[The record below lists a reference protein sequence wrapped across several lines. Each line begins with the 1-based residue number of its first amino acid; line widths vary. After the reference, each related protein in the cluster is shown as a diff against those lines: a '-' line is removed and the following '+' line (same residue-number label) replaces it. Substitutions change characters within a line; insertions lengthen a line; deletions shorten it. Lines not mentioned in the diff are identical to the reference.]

1 LPRAAVQYRFGLY
14 AALNLGFLLL
24 IGIAVA
30 FSGMDN
36 ARFVYLLLLF
46 ALCSTSVIDLDGLN
60 GRYSLLA
67 IFMLAYFVFY
77 GVGDLTALIFARVT
91 VVTESAVTMTEA
103 VILVGGV
110 MLVLGYRLIVWAME
124 QRRPRPEAKDWS
136 LSAAL
141 IIGLIIWAIG
151 TFATYRWYVVI
162 ITAATNEATRK
173 GLNSL
178 STLSATLY
186 ILAQIMQ
193 PLGILLLVY
202 VYRVSR
208 RVYMLPMIIG
218 IVILQL
224 ALGFVADIKGLAMLG
239 GVIVIVGSVLIEGRL
254 PKVWLAVALAFIVL
268 GFPVLQTYR
277 TEVRGDRGLTPAAVI
292 QNFRK
297 TLDIV
302 LSAEKKVNQ
311 GPDRAQTFLE
321 RASLKGSVQ
330 MIVER
335 TGNGVD
341 FQHGYT
347 LTPIAAAFVPKLLWA
362 GKTEVLTGQLVN
374 KAFHVSESDSTYISP
389 SHLGELYWNFGWAGV
404 VLGMTIIGLTCGY
417 VGSRFNLADFRT
429 VTRLLV
435 TALTIKQLI
444 WGFEGEIASAY
455 VVWIRSAAGI
465 GVMHL
470 LFARVRVFPRW
481 AQSPNSGTPAADSD
495 LPRSDRRYPN
505 LLT

>member
-1 LPRAAVQYRFGLY
+1 MPRAAVQYRFALY

-24 IGIAVA
+24 MGVAVA
-30 FSGMDN
+30 FSGVDN
-36 ARFVYLLLLF
+36 SRFVYLLLLF

-60 GRYSLLA
+60 GRYSLLG

-77 GVGDLTALIFARVT
+77 GVGDLTALVFGRITEA
-91 VVTESAVTMTEA
+91 TESPVTMTEA

-110 MLVLGYRLIVWAME
+110 LLVIGYRVAIWAT
-124 QRRPRPEAKDWS
+124 QQARARNEAKDWR
-136 LSAAL
+136 LSAAF
-141 IIGLIIWAIG
+141 IVGLTLWAIG
-151 TFATYRWYVVI
+151 TYATYRWYVDI
-162 ITAATNEATRK
+162 IPDTTNEAKRK

-186 ILAQIMQ
+186 ILAQIVQ
-193 PLGILLLVY
+193 PLGILLLAY

-208 RVYMLPMIIG
+208 KAYTLPLIIA

-224 ALGFVADIKGLAMLG
+224 ALGFVADIKGMAMLA
-239 GVIVIVGSVLIEGRL
+239 GVIVIVASVLIDGRL
-254 PKVWLAVALAFIVL
+254 PKVWVAAALAFIVF

-277 TEVRGDRGLTPAAVI
+277 TAVRGDRGLTPTAVI

-302 LSAEKKVNQ
+302 LSAEKKVNE

-347 LTPIAAAFVPKLLWA
+347 LTPIATAFVPKLLWA

-374 KAFHVSESDSTYISP
+374 KAFHVSESENTYISP

-404 VLGMTIIGLTCGY
+404 FVGMTIIGLTCGY
-417 VGSRFNLADFRT
+417 VGSRFNLRDFRT

-435 TALTIKQLI
+435 TAVTIKQLI
-444 WGFEGEIASAY
+444 WGFEGEVAAIY
-455 VVWIRSAAGI
+455 VVWLRSLAGI
-465 GVMHL
+465 GVLHL
-470 LFARVRVFPRW
+470 LFARVRVPARF
-481 AQSPNSGTPAADSD
+481 AESSNSTAPDVDADQASG
-495 LPRSDRRYPN
+495 DRRYPN

>member
-24 IGIAVA
+24 MGIAVA
-30 FSGMDN
+30 ISGMDN

-46 ALCSTSVIDLDGLN
+46 ALCSTLVIDLDGLN

-77 GVGDLTALIFARVT
+77 GVGDLTVLMFARVT
-91 VVTESAVTMTEA
+91 EATESAVTMTEA

-110 MLVLGYRLIVWAME
+110 MLVLGYRLAVWAME

-141 IIGLIIWAIG
+141 IVGLILWAIG
-151 TFATYRWYVVI
+151 TYATYRWYVVI
-162 ITAATNEATRK
+162 ITDTTNETVRK
-173 GLNSL
+173 GLNSM

-186 ILAQIMQ
+186 ILAQMVQ

-208 RVYMLPMIIG
+208 RAYMLPLIIG
-218 IVILQL
+218 IVILQV
-224 ALGFVADIKGLAMLG
+224 ALGFVVDIKGLAMLA
-239 GVIVIVGSVLIEGRL
+239 GVIVILSSVLIEGRL
-254 PKVWLAVALAFIVL
+254 PKVWVAAAVAFIIL
-268 GFPVLQTYR
+268 GFPILQTYR
-277 TEVRGDRGLTPAAVI
+277 AEVRGNRGLTPAAVI

-302 LSAEKKVNQ
+302 LSAEKKVNE
-311 GPDRAQTFLE
+311 GRDRAQTFLE

-330 MIVER
+330 MIVKG
-335 TGNGVD
+335 TANGVA

-347 LTPIAAAFVPKLLWA
+347 LTPIVAAFVPHLVWA
-362 GKTEVLTGQLVN
+362 EKVDVPTGQLVN
-374 KAFHVSESDSTYISP
+374 KAFHVSDSDNVYISP
-389 SHLGELYWNFGWAGV
+389 SHLGELYWNFGWPGV

-417 VGSRFNLADFRT
+417 IGAGFNLRDFRT

-435 TALTIKQLI
+435 TVATIRLLI
-444 WGFEGEIASAY
+444 WGFEGGIAAIY
-455 VVWIRSAAGI
+455 VVWIRSVAGI
-465 GVMHL
+465 GVLHL
-470 LFARVRVFPRW
+470 LFARVRVSPRW
-481 AQSPNSGTPAADSD
+481 AQSPNSAALAADAD
-495 LPRSDRRYPN
+495 QPRSDRRYPN

>member
-1 LPRAAVQYRFGLY
+1 LPRAAVQYRFALY
-14 AALNLGFLLL
+14 AALNLAFLLL
-24 IGIAVA
+24 MGVAVA
-30 FSGMDN
+30 FSGVDN
-36 ARFVYLLLLF
+36 SRFVYLLLLF
-46 ALCSTSVIDLDGLN
+46 ALCSTSVIDIDGLN
-60 GRYSLLA
+60 GRYSLLG

-77 GVGDLTALIFARVT
+77 GVGDLTALIFART
-91 VVTESAVTMTEA
+91 SEATESTLTMTEA

-110 MLVLGYRLIVWAME
+110 LLVIGYRLAIWATE
-124 QRRPRPEAKDWS
+124 KSRSRTEARDWH
-136 LSAAL
+136 LSAAF
-141 IIGLIIWAIG
+141 IVGLIIWAIG
-151 TFATYRWYVVI
+151 TYATYRWYVDI
-162 ITAATNEATRK
+162 IPDTTNEAKRK
-173 GLNSL
+173 GLDSL

-193 PLGILLLVY
+193 PLGILLLAY

-208 RVYMLPMIIG
+208 RAYTLPLIIG

-224 ALGFVADIKGLAMLG
+224 ALGFVADIKGMAMLA
-239 GVIVIVGSVLIEGRL
+239 GVIVIVASVLIEGRL
-254 PKVWLAVALAFIVL
+254 PKVWLAAGVAFVVL
-268 GFPVLQTYR
+268 GFPILQTYR

-297 TLDIV
+297 TLGIV
-302 LSAEKKVNQ
+302 LSAEKKVNE

-374 KAFHVSESDSTYISP
+374 KAFHVSESENTYISP

-404 VLGMTIIGLTCGY
+404 AVGMTIIGLTCGY
-417 VGSRFNLADFRT
+417 IGSRFNLRDFRT

-444 WGFEGEIASAY
+444 WGFEGEIAAIY
-455 VVWIRSAAGI
+455 VVWLRSLAGI
-465 GVMHL
+465 GVLHL
-470 LFARVRVFPRW
+470 LFARVRVSARW
-481 AQSPNSGTPAADSD
+481 LESPNSGASAADANQA
-495 LPRSDRRYPN
+495 RSDRRFPN

>member
-1 LPRAAVQYRFGLY
+1 LPRAAVQYRFVLY

-24 IGIAVA
+24 MGIAVA

-91 VVTESAVTMTEA
+91 EATESTVTMTEA

-110 MLVLGYRLIVWAME
+110 MLVLGYRLAVWAME

-141 IIGLIIWAIG
+141 IVGLILWAIG
-151 TFATYRWYVVI
+151 TYATYRWYVVI
-162 ITAATNEATRK
+162 ITDTTNETVRK
-173 GLNSL
+173 GLNSM
-178 STLSATLY
+178 SMLSATLY
-186 ILAQIMQ
+186 ILAQMVQ

-208 RVYMLPMIIG
+208 RAYMLPLIIG
-218 IVILQL
+218 IVILQV
-224 ALGFVADIKGLAMLG
+224 ALGFVIDIKGLAMLA
-239 GVIVIVGSVLIEGRL
+239 GVIVIVASVLIEGRL
-254 PKVWLAVALAFIVL
+254 PKVWVAAAVAFIIL
-268 GFPVLQTYR
+268 GFPILQTYR
-277 TEVRGDRGLTPAAVI
+277 ATVRGDRGLTPAAVI

-335 TGNGVD
+335 TGNGVE

-347 LTPIAAAFVPKLLWA
+347 LTPIVAAFVPHLIWA
-362 GKTEVLTGQLVN
+362 EKMDVPTGQLVN
-374 KAFHVSESDSTYISP
+374 KAFHVSDSDNVYISP
-389 SHLGELYWNFGWAGV
+389 SHLGELYWNFGWPGV
-404 VLGMTIIGLTCGY
+404 VLGMSIIGLTCGY
-417 VGSRFNLADFRT
+417 IGARFNLRDFRT

-435 TALTIKQLI
+435 TVVTIRQLI
-444 WGFEGEIASAY
+444 WGFEGGIAAIY
-455 VVWIRSAAGI
+455 VVWIRSVAGI
-465 GVMHL
+465 GVLHL
-470 LFARVRVFPRW
+470 LFARVRVSPRW
-481 AQSPNSGTPAADSD
+481 AQSPNSGAPASNAVP
-495 LPRSDRRYPN
+495 PRSDRRYPN

>member
-1 LPRAAVQYRFGLY
+1 LPRAAVQYRFALY
-14 AALNLGFLLL
+14 AALNFGFLLL
-24 IGIAVA
+24 MGIAVA

-77 GVGDLTALIFARVT
+77 GVGDLTALVFARVT
-91 VVTESAVTMTEA
+91 DVTDSAVTMTEA
-103 VILVGGV
+103 VILVGGLL
-110 MLVLGYRLIVWAME
+110 LVLGYRLAVWAME
-124 QRRPRPEAKDWS
+124 QRRPLSQAKDWS
-136 LSAAL
+136 LRMAL
-141 IIGLIIWAIG
+141 IVGLILWAIG
-151 TFATYRWYVVI
+151 TFATYRWYVDI

-208 RVYMLPMIIG
+208 RAYTLPLIIG

-224 ALGFVADIKGLAMLG
+224 ALGFVADIKGLAMLA
-239 GVIVIVGSVLIEGRL
+239 GVIVIVASVLIEGRL
-254 PKVWLAVALAFIVL
+254 PKVWLAVALAFVVL

-302 LSAEKKVNQ
+302 LSAEKRVNQ

-347 LTPIAAAFVPKLLWA
+347 LTPIVAAFVPKLVWA
-362 GKTEVLTGQLVN
+362 DKPEVLTGQLVN
-374 KAFHVSESDSTYISP
+374 KAFHVSESDSTFISP

-417 VGSRFNLADFRT
+417 VGSRFNLRDFRT

-435 TALTIKQLI
+435 TALTIKQLV
-444 WGFEGEIASAY
+444 WGFEGEIGAIY
-455 VVWIRSAAGI
+455 VVWLRSLAGI
-465 GVMHL
+465 GVLHL
-470 LFARVRVFPRW
+470 LFARVRVPARW
-481 AQSPNSGTPAADSD
+481 AQSLKSGAPAADAD
-495 LPRSDRRYPN
+495 QPRSDRRYPN